1 MVSGRMWRADVS
13 KHRLAIPHYLISLP
27 SGTYVIDAYFIKN
40 ISVIP
45 RRSLLIYPKSVITGL
60 TYSESSIT
68 VLDSNLGVYEVYSMI
83 KETYERVKEAVFK
96 DIKRILHRS
105 RLWVF
110 MPVPRQL
117 LGDID
122 RESRNALIILEKVF
136 ENCSLSA
143 EADIISWDKAYV
155 TIDVKY
161 KKKDMSIDVKAPKP
175 IPRIYSWLY
184 EVDEGFRRAMNK
196 VLNVE

>member
-1 MVSGRMWRADVS
+1 MWRIDRH
-13 KHRLAIPHYLISLP
+13 KYRLAVPHYLISLP
-27 SGTYVIDAYFIKN
+27 SGTYAIDAYFMKN
-40 ISVIP
+40 ISVMP

-60 TYSESSIT
+60 TYGELSVTVLESS
-68 VLDSNLGVYEVYSMI
+68 LSVYDVYSMI
-83 KETYERVKEAVFK
+83 KETYEKVKETVFK

-143 EADIISWDKAYV
+143 EVDIISWDKSYV
-155 TIDVKY
+155 TIDIKY
-161 KKKDMSIDVKAPKP
+161 KEKERSIDVKAPKP
-175 IPRIYSWLY
+175 IPKIYSWLY
-184 EVDEGFRRAMNK
+184 EIDEGFRKAMNK
-196 VLNVE
+196 VLSIE